1 MQIQFLIIALGLLNL
16 FLILL
21 NVKSVLIRFVII
33 SFLTIGAVK
42 AEQFNSIE
50 NFSFELPKGYQ
61 IFNKINLYDVYNH
74 SNKDPLVKTQINLA
88 KQRLKNQ
95 SIELLYNFSSHPLNN
110 INILVFDENYKINKK
125 KVLKQCKKILK
136 VEKKVGKR
144 KVELKECRMHDQPL
158 FADWSMYR
166 ENDSSFM
173 EGVVTQ
179 QIIFLYKKKEYV
191 ITSACWEK
199 CNETKA
205 DLFNLVKSIKF

>member
-1 MQIQFLIIALGLLNL
+1 MNKKILIFFLLL
-16 FLILL
+16 
-21 NVKSVLIRFVII
+21 I
-33 SFLTIGAVK
+33 SPLK

-61 IFNKINLYDVYNH
+61 IFNKSNLYDVYNH

-199 CNETKA
+199 REETKA

>member
-1 MQIQFLIIALGLLNL
+1 MNIKRIILVWILGLL
-16 FLILL
+16 
-21 NVKSVLIRFVII
+21 
-33 SFLTIGAVK
+33 T
-42 AEQFNSIE
+42 FNSVFAE
-50 NFSFELPKGYQ
+50 KFESKYNFRFQLPDGYQ
-61 IFNKINLYDVYNH
+61 IFNNLNLYDVYNH
-74 SNKDPLVKTQINLA
+74 SNKDPLIKAQINLA

-95 SIELLYNFSSHPLNN
+95 NVELLYNFSSHPLNN
-110 INILVFDENYKINKK
+110 INILVFNENYKINKK

-136 VEKKVGKR
+136 IEKKVGKR

-173 EGVVTQ
+173 EGVITQ

-191 ITSACWEK
+191 ITSGCWEK
-199 CNETKA
+199 CDETKA

>member
-1 MQIQFLIIALGLLNL
+1 MLISPL
-16 FLILL
+16 
-21 NVKSVLIRFVII
+21 
-33 SFLTIGAVK
+33 K

-61 IFNKINLYDVYNH
+61 IFNKSNLYDVYNH

-95 SIELLYNFSSHPLNN
+95 NIELLYNFFSHPLNN

-144 KVELKECRMHDQPL
+144 KVELRECRMHDEPS

-173 EGVVTQ
+173 EGVIAQ

-191 ITSACWEK
+191 ITSACWKK
-199 CNETKA
+199 CDETKA